1 MKKGK
6 RKGKKAKLDSH
17 THAAIPGSSLSS
29 PGPED
34 GLVVWAPGPWPLNSR
49 RRLSSPRRPPP
60 DVPATARETQ
70 AAPPGELRLRFG
82 PPSAPGSP
90 PAGLSPSGKTARIF
104 R

>member
-6 RKGKKAKLDSH
+6 RKGKKARLDSH
-17 THAAIPGSSLSS
+17 IHAAISGSSLSS

-34 GLVVWAPGPWPLNSR
+34 GLVVWTPGPWPLNSR
-49 RRLSSPRRPPP
+49 RSRSSPRRPPP
-60 DVPATARETQ
+60 DVPAAARKAQ
-70 AAPPGELRLRFG
+70 AAPPGELWLRLG
-82 PPSAPGSP
+82 PPSAPGRP